1 MSEAKSNTPFAD
13 SDDSFAALF
22 EAQDGDAGPVDEGQI
37 VSGRVVHVGKEH
49 VVVDIGYKS
58 EGIIPLHEFQDTG
71 GTYSVKVGDRVEVF
85 VESREGEDGVTVL
98 SKERADRLRVW
109 DEIASACEGE
119 EIIEGT
125 ISGRVKG
132 GLAVTIRG
140 GVRAFLPGSQVDLR
154 PTRNL
159 DQFIG
164 KTYPFRVIKFNR
176 KRGNIVLS
184 RRALLEKEREVLKA
198 QTLQTLQEGMIVEG
212 VIKNLTEY
220 GAFVDLGGVDGLLHV
235 TDMSW
240 GRVNHPSEV
249 FKVGDKV
256 KVMVLKFN
264 PDQERISLGVKQTQD
279 DPWILAH
286 IKYAVGA
293 RCNGKAVSLTDYGAF
308 IELEPGVEG
317 LVHISEMSWTKR
329 VKHPSQILTVGQP
342 VDVVVL
348 ELDRETR
355 RISLGL
361 KQLEPDPW
369 SLFTEKFKPG
379 DKIKGVVRSIADYG
393 VFVEIQDG
401 VDGMV
406 HKSDIS
412 WTQRV
417 NHPSEVFKKG
427 QEVEAII
434 LNVNYDEKK
443 VSLGMKQLSEDP
455 WARIPADYPPGRIL
469 KVKVIKVMDFGA
481 FVELEAGVEGLIHV
495 SEMKTERV
503 DDPRSVVKEGDEVK
517 AEVITVDPQD
527 RRIGLSMKTVTGRE
541 ETEGAKEYIAQER
554 AAHRPVTLGDLIRQK
569 LSQQSADG
577 TDAATSEEEAA
588 AADGTEPQAA
598 PAGEPEATTSGE
610 TEPQA
615 SGGTE
620 GVEP

>member
-1 MSEAKSNTPFAD
+1 
-13 SDDSFAALF
+13 
-22 EAQDGDAGPVDEGQI
+22 
-37 VSGRVVHVGKEH
+37 
-49 VVVDIGYKS
+49 
-58 EGIIPLHEFQDTG
+58 
-71 GTYSVKVGDRVEVF
+71 
-85 VESREGEDGVTVL
+85 
-98 SKERADRLRVW
+98 
-109 DEIASACEGE
+109 
-119 EIIEGT
+119 
-125 ISGRVKG
+125 
-132 GLAVTIRG
+132 
-140 GVRAFLPGSQVDLR
+140 
-154 PTRNL
+154 
-159 DQFIG
+159 
-164 KTYPFRVIKFNR
+164 
-176 KRGNIVLS
+176 
-184 RRALLEKEREVLKA
+184 
-198 QTLQTLQEGMIVEG
+198 
-212 VIKNLTEY
+212 
-220 GAFVDLGGVDGLLHV
+220 
-235 TDMSW
+235 
-240 GRVNHPSEV
+240 VNHPSEV

-264 PDQERISLGVKQTQD
+264 AEQERISLGVKQTQD

-293 RCNGKAVSLTDYGAF
+293 RCNGKVVSLTDYGAF
-308 IELEPGVEG
+308 VELEPGIEG

-329 VKHPSQILTVGQP
+329 VKHPSQVVSVGQM

-379 DKIKGVVRSIADYG
+379 DHIQGVVRSIADYG

-443 VSLGMKQLSEDP
+443 VSLGIKQLGEDP
-455 WARIPADYPPGRIL
+455 WARIPQSYPPGKIL
-469 KVKVIKVMDFGA
+469 AVKVIKVMDFGA
-481 FVELEAGVEGLIHV
+481 FVELEPGVEGLIHV
-495 SEMKTERV
+495 SEMKSERV
-503 DDPRSVVKEGDEVK
+503 DDPRSVVKEGDTVK

-541 ETEGAKEYIAQER
+541 EAEGAEEYMAQER
-554 AAHRPVTLGDLIRQK
+554 QAHRPATLGDLIREK
-569 LSQQSADG
+569 LG
-577 TDAATSEEEAA
+577 DA
-588 AADGTEPQAA
+588 P
-598 PAGEPEATTSGE
+598 PAGETETETPVEGGE
-610 TEPQA
+610 T
-615 SGGTE
+615 TT
-620 GVEP
+620 

>member
-1 MSEAKSNTPFAD
+1 MGEAKSNTPFVD
-13 SDDSFAALF
+13 SDESFATLF
-22 EAQDGDAGPVDEGQI
+22 EAQEGDAGPVEEGQI

-58 EGIIPLHEFQDTG
+58 EGIIPLHEFQDPG
-71 GTYSVKVGDRVEVF
+71 GGYSVKVGDRVEVF
-85 VESREGEDGVTVL
+85 VESRESEDGVTVL
-98 SKERADRLRVW
+98 SKERADRLRLW

-119 EIIEGT
+119 QVIEGT

-240 GRVNHPSEV
+240 GRVNHPSEL

-264 PDQERISLGVKQTQD
+264 PEQERISLGVKQTQD
-279 DPWILAH
+279 DPWLLAH
-286 IKYAVGA
+286 VKYAPGA
-293 RCNGKAVSLTDYGAF
+293 RCSGKVVSLTDYGAF
-308 IELEPGVEG
+308 VELEPGIEG
-317 LVHISEMSWTKR
+317 LVHVSEMSWTKR
-329 VKHPSQILTVGQP
+329 VKHPSQILSVGQT

-355 RISLGL
+355 RIALGL

-369 SLFTEKFKPG
+369 SLFTEKYRPG
-379 DKIKGVVRSIADYG
+379 DRIRGVVRSIADYG
-393 VFVEIQDG
+393 IFVEIQDG

-417 NHPSEVFKKG
+417 NHPSEMFKKG

-434 LNVNYDEKK
+434 LNINYDEKK
-443 VSLGMKQLSEDP
+443 VSLGIKQLSEDP
-455 WARIPADYPPGRIL
+455 WVRIPSVYPPGRIL
-469 KVKVIKVMDFGA
+469 SVKVTKVMDFGA
-481 FVELEAGVEGLIHV
+481 FVELEPGVEGLIHV
-495 SEMKTERV
+495 SEMKAERV
-503 DDPRSVVKEGDEVK
+503 DDPRTVVQEGDVVK
-517 AEVITVDPQD
+517 AEVITVDPQE

-541 ETEGAKEYIAQER
+541 ETEGVQEYIAQER
-554 AAHRPVTLGDLIRQK
+554 AAHRPATLGDLIRQK
-569 LSQQSADG
+569 LSVGAPP
-577 TDAATSEEEAA
+577 APEAGGEA
-588 AADGTEPQAA
+588 GAEGAA
-598 PAGEPEATTSGE
+598 PAPSNPPPKAPDGAEGAEP
-610 TEPQA
+610 
-615 SGGTE
+615 
-620 GVEP
+620 